1 MLVNLHTVVNVQ
13 EWLKDP
19 KNTYIGRKK
28 KLILESK
35 WHNPFPITRNSTRE
49 QVVEKFEQHLKD
61 NSELLSNLHHLKG
74 KTLGCWCS
82 PEACHGNVI
91 LKLLQKQQQQQHQ
104 QQQEQQQQHTIMAVD
119 IKAKFGDFVKAFEEA
134 GKNKHV
140 PAWFKPFITT
150 IRNFNEDLVTYVD
163 AMESKLV
170 VSGTVSETL
179 KKQVKD
185 LQDDLDEQ
193 QQYSRRT
200 CLLVHGIKEKEG
212 TAKETVE
219 EVEEKVREVFE
230 NKVKVKLDVKDIS
243 RTHRLG
249 KKRDAGKP
257 RPVIVRFLSYRQRH
271 QIFVAKKNLKG
282 SRITV
287 TENLTKRRYQ
297 LLQECIKHFEKENV
311 WSLDGR
317 VYVNTNDGKKIFT
330 KMDELTTFL
339 AED

>member
-1 MLVNLHTVVNVQ
+1 M
-13 EWLKDP
+13 
-19 KNTYIGRKK
+19 
-28 KLILESK
+28 
-35 WHNPFPITRNSTRE
+35 
-49 QVVEKFEQHLKD
+49 
-61 NSELLSNLHHLKG
+61 
-74 KTLGCWCS
+74 
-82 PEACHGNVI
+82 
-91 LKLLQKQQQQQHQ
+91 
-104 QQQEQQQQHTIMAVD
+104 
-119 IKAKFGDFVKAFEEA
+119 
-134 GKNKHV
+134 
-140 PAWFKPFITT
+140 
-150 IRNFNEDLVTYVD
+150 
-163 AMESKLV
+163 
-170 VSGTVSETL
+170 
-179 KKQVKD
+179 
-185 LQDDLDEQ
+185 DEQ

-257 RPVIVRFLSYRQRH
+257 RPIIVRFLSYRQRH

-287 TENLTKRRYQ
+287 TENLTKKRYQ

-317 VYVNTNDGKKIFT
+317 VYINTGEGKKVFT
-330 KMDELTTFL
+330 KMDELSEYL
-339 AED
+339 ADE